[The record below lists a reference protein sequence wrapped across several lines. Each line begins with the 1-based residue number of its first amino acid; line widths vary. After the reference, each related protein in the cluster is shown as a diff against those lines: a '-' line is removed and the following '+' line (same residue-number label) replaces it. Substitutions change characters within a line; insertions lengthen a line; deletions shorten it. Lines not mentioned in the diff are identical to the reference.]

1 MLLMIDEI
9 NILRCASDDK
19 IDSLRIPRK
28 NDIFIQVSTR
38 NKSIDILVIMILIS
52 EC

>member
-1 MLLMIDEI
+1 MIDEI
-9 NILRCASDDK
+9 NILRSASDDK
-19 IDSLRIPRK
+19 IDGLGIPRK

-38 NKSIDILVIMILIS
+38 NNSINISVIIILIS